1 MSVGQ
6 SGWFTVSLNLQL
18 SKKIFCNLKASQT
31 LELMTTDAVAPVDG
45 LPLSLNSALSL
56 PQEIVNSI
64 GEGEDVRI
72 AFTVYN
78 SPALFPVRN
87 TSQRTTNTVG
97 TVVGSQVVS
106 VSVAGVMEGAVLD
119 APVTFSLR
127 LTNTP
132 DVNESI
138 EFISG
143 RRCVFWDFANASKFS
158 VEHSW

>member
-1 MSVGQ
+1 
-6 SGWFTVSLNLQL
+6 
-18 SKKIFCNLKASQT
+18 
-31 LELMTTDAVAPVDG
+31 MTTDAAAPANG
-45 LPLSLNSALSL
+45 LPPNLNSALSL
-56 PQEIVNSI
+56 PQEIVKSI

-132 DVNESI
+132 DVNESEEI
-138 EFISG
+138 ISG
-143 RRCVFWDFANASKFS
+143 RRCVFWDFAAASEIN
-158 VEHSW
+158 VGHSMEYLFLNCFM

>member
-1 MSVGQ
+1 
-6 SGWFTVSLNLQL
+6 
-18 SKKIFCNLKASQT
+18 
-31 LELMTTDAVAPVDG
+31 MTTDAATPGDK
-45 LPLSLNSALSL
+45 LPQRLNSALSL
-56 PQEIVNSI
+56 PREIVNSI
-64 GEGEDVRI
+64 GEEKDVRI

-78 SPALFPVRN
+78 SSSLFPVRN
-87 TSQRTTNTVG
+87 TSQRTTTSNTAG

-132 DVNESI
+132 DVNENI

-143 RRCVFWDFANASKFS
+143 RRCVFWDFATASEFNVENAWLWIEVLVFDCFR
-158 VEHSW
+158 W

>member
-1 MSVGQ
+1 
-6 SGWFTVSLNLQL
+6 
-18 SKKIFCNLKASQT
+18 
-31 LELMTTDAVAPVDG
+31 MTTDAVAPVDG

-87 TSQRTTNTVG
+87 TSQRTTNTAG

-106 VSVAGVMEGAVLD
+106 VSVAGVMEGAGLD

-158 VEHSW
+158 VEHI

>member
-1 MSVGQ
+1 MH
-6 SGWFTVSLNLQL
+6 L
-18 SKKIFCNLKASQT
+18 KIFCNLKASQT
-31 LELMTTDAVAPVDG
+31 LELETTDTAAPVDG
-45 LPLSLNSALSL
+45 LSPSLYSALSV
-56 PQEIVNSI
+56 PREIVNSI
-64 GEGEDVRI
+64 GEEKDVRI

-87 TSQRTTNTVG
+87 TSQRTTTSNTAG

-106 VSVAGVMEGAVLD
+106 VSVAGVMEGTVLD

-143 RRCVFWDFANASKFS
+143 RRCVFWDFAAASEFIMLGM
-158 VEHSW
+158 VAEY